1 MQNISRVNK
10 LKVRENNLIKIQV
23 HARLPLIMEST
34 STMNKVTSSVFN
46 GKEEKVNRDLIN
58 MSSVR
63 FSQATDQMVEEG
75 VTILASLNTSGEIS
89 PEVEC
94 MAAEFKDAIKGKISS
109 VVSPMKM
116 TADAKEGSRRV
127 KLGTMDNL
135 KTIIAGHSY
144 PFYRIVR
151 LKILYLPLFSRDE
164 AKDEKITF
172 SINDTSVKVGT
183 KSKAI
188 SSTSTYLNKMSMIE
202 LYADHFIPSEHL
214 GMIEFNYKVKKVP
227 VKGRAFG
234 FMVCCFYIQGEYL
247 PITYEFKKPISL
259 LIDDIELPK
268 DINKTSALKGIVK
281 TVNKRIEDNKERFE
295 KAEDKYE
302 QEEEERKASMRFTGN
317 LKTLTMGGEKIRN
330 PMRTDSG
337 ICIERVPEMSEV
349 HKISEKNISDYLPRR
364 LPFIHADKIAL
375 DTGAPN
381 HWFYYPGLI
390 NLVEKPR
397 GAQHEE
403 RTTYYNVKGVEVKLG
418 QHWVK
423 FKEICYSLPAD
434 KPDFP
439 LISYKKLQEGGIID
453 SMQSYDKEKTA
464 VLCKDGKVIFE
475 LDCSGHYM
483 VFKNSD
489 ELSLQMLVENN

>member
-1 MQNISRVNK
+1 MQNISRVNNLTVK
-10 LKVRENNLIKIQV
+10 ENNLIKIQV
-23 HARLPLIMEST
+23 HARLPLAMGST
-34 STMNKVTSSVFN
+34 STMNKMNSSLFN
-46 GKEEKVNRDLIN
+46 GKEEKSNKELVD
-58 MSSVR
+58 MKAVK

-75 VTILASLNTSGEIS
+75 VTILASLNTDGAIS

-116 TADAKEGSRRV
+116 TAESKEGSKKV

-164 AKDEKITF
+164 AKEEKITF
-172 SINDTSVKVGT
+172 SINDTSVKVGN
-183 KSKAI
+183 KSKSI
-188 SSTSTYLNKMSMIE
+188 SSISTYLNKMSMIE

-214 GMIEFNYKVKKVP
+214 SMIEFNYKVKRVP

-268 DINKTSALKGIVK
+268 DINKTSSLKGIVN
-281 TVNKRIEDNKERFE
+281 TVNRRIENNKERFE
-295 KAEDKYE
+295 KAEDKYD
-302 QEEEERKASMRFTGN
+302 QEEEERKSSMRFTGSMRS
-317 LKTLTMGGEKIRN
+317 LTMGDEKIRSSS
-330 PMRTDSG
+330 RTDSG
-337 ICIERVPEMSEV
+337 ICIERMPEMSEI

-364 LPFIHADKIAL
+364 LPFIHPDKIAL
-375 DTGAPN
+375 DTGAPD

-390 NLVEKPR
+390 NLSEKPR
-397 GAQHEE
+397 GAQHE
-403 RTTYYNVKGVEVKLG
+403 RGITYYNVKGVEIKLG

-423 FKEICYSLPAD
+423 FKEICYSLPGD

-483 VFKNSD
+483 VFKTSD
-489 ELSLQMLVENN
+489 ELSLQMLVESG